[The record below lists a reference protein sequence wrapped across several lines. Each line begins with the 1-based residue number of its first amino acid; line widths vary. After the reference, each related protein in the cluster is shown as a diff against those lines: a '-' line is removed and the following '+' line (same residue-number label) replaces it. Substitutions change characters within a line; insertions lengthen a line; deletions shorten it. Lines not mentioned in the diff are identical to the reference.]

1 MTELGIYPKDFI
13 GKYFKRA
20 KSFECFNC
28 HLVSPKNYIIECNH
42 CICQNCIIYCNYCNI
57 CNGQEICSSGKNPTA
72 FQYISIDT
80 IINPYSLQC
89 IFNPCKW
96 KGTYQSFIK
105 YHYYDCEFKGEN
117 KLMDE
122 YFEEFV
128 EELPPKINR
137 KSKSEI
143 KSSKKKSFK
152 LICNLSN
159 SSDDNEL
166 YDEKSFNFGCNNY
179 NKTNN
184 YLLNNNKIFN
194 APIINQKNNYNIIN
208 NINNNNYYFDST
220 LKNKIPIIHLE
231 ESIDESC
238 ENIEQGKND
247 EIQEQNK
254 DIEVISLNEEEEEE
268 DNEEEEEDNEEE
280 ELYNEFNED
289 KEDKNRI
296 INDDFESFELLKN
309 IKGQN
314 QLKSHNE
321 INKNYLK
328 QKRKSENIN
337 YNFYNENDNN
347 NIYDNDFSILKNFL
361 NNKI

>member
-13 GKYFKRA
+13 GKYFKRS